1 MISVNLLLTKVITYQ
16 LYLKQSLYEWKE
28 QIPYYVGI
36 IVVNVERRSKW
47 VAKRP
52 TPMEVS
58 AGMKFMLRQS
68 LIRTLFYQNDKL
80 KKNSAAKIEQICQET
95 EK

>member
-1 MISVNLLLTKVITYQ
+1 MAKT
-16 LYLKQSLYEWKE
+16 E
-28 QIPYYVGI
+28 
-36 IVVNVERRSKW
+36 ER
-47 VAKRP
+47 
-52 TPMEVS
+52 
-58 AGMKFMLRQS
+58 MKFMLRQS